1 MQVEFTLSFYAPG
14 VKRESR
20 IKKKIENS
28 QLHLK
33 NTVLEIDD
41 IMIYKEFRMVCDWTD
56 TNCNQVNEDIWKSKN
71 SPISCTFQIK
81 VKVYYQIK
89 PKILPDIS

>member
-1 MQVEFTLSFYAPG
+1 MQVEFTLPFYTPG

-20 IKKKIENS
+20 VKKKIENS

-41 IMIYKEFRMVCDWTD
+41 IMIYKEFRMVCD
-56 TNCNQVNEDIWKSKN
+56 
-71 SPISCTFQIK
+71 
-81 VKVYYQIK
+81 
-89 PKILPDIS
+89 

>member
-1 MQVEFTLSFYAPG
+1 MQVEFTLPFYTPG

-20 IKKKIENS
+20 VKKKIENS

-56 TNCNQVNEDIWKSKN
+56 TNCNQVNEDILEEQEFAHFLYFSN
-71 SPISCTFQIK
+71 QSES
-81 VKVYYQIK
+81 
-89 PKILPDIS
+89 LLSN